1 MPQSSNKTK
10 TYAYNNPMEAFPGLS
25 IDDLNKYLPAI
36 QTVEDMSTHKEDLR
50 EGLFLT
56 KCINGMK
63 VLPSD
68 SIDLIIANPPVDNWN
83 TARQDGEENTLQ
95 EYYQWNQ
102 KWLSEAYRIL
112 KNTGAIYILTPWQYS
127 GMYQG
132 LLSNSFQVQTRITWK
147 NEAKFNNSNIWRN
160 SISDIWF
167 ATKTNEFLFNQKP
180 IGVNTIIDSEIDNI
194 QSNFWADIPSNSDEW
209 GRYPQKLYSRIL
221 DASSFKLNWVL
232 DPFMGF
238 GDVGVASKSNGR
250 RFIGFET
257 NKDYVLLAMKRI
269 DKT

>member
-1 MPQSSNKTK
+1 MSEMSKKLNINSLNSPTE
-10 TYAYNNPMEAFPGLS
+10 PFPGLS

-36 QTVEDMSTHKEDLR
+36 QTVEDMSTQEEVLR

-63 VLPSD
+63 MLPSD

-83 TARQDGEENTLQ
+83 TIRQDGEGNTLQ

-102 KWLSEAYRIL
+102 EWLSEAYRIL

-147 NEAKFNNSNIWRN
+147 NEAKSNNSNIWRN

-180 IGVNTIIDSEIDNI
+180 TGVSTIINSDIGNI
-194 QSNFWADIPSNSDEW
+194 KSNFWSDIPSNSDEW

-232 DPFMGF
+232 DPFMGL